1 MDTYKSNLESKEMD
15 YLMEAI
21 LSLKDKEDC
30 YRFFEDICTI
40 NEIKAIDQRIQ
51 VARMLKDGKTYTEV
65 AKLTGASTATI
76 SRVNKCINYGSD
88 GYNRVI
94 SRIDW
99 NED

>member
-1 MDTYKSNLESKEMD
+1 MDTYKSNLKSSEMD

-21 LSLKDKEDC
+21 VSLKDKEDC

>member
-1 MDTYKSNLESKEMD
+1 MDTYKSNLKSKEMD

-76 SRVNKCINYGSD
+76 SRIMEAMD
-88 GYNRVI
+88 I
-94 SRIDW
+94 I
-99 NED
+99 ELLAE